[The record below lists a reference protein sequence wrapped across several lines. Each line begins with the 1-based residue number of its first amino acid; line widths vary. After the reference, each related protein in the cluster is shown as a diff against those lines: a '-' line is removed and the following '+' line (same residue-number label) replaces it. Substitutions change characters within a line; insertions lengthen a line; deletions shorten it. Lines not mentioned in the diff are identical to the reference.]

1 MSKSALYTVN
11 SSVQTVAVDG
21 IINPGT
27 IIRRY
32 GPNLDLS
39 GNAIRIS
46 GAGYYDIDAS
56 FTVAPSAVGSV
67 TITAY
72 LNNVAIPGGIAT
84 GSVSTADNPI
94 TLSIS
99 SLVREGCPCCEGISS
114 LTFVLTGT
122 ESNITNSSIVIEK
135 I

>member
-1 MSKSALYTVN
+1 MSKSAIYTAN
-11 SSVQTVAVDG
+11 TSTQSVAVDG

-32 GPNLDLS
+32 GPNVNLS
-39 GNAIRIS
+39 GNAIQIS

-56 FTVAPSAVGSV
+56 FTVAPTAAGSV
-67 TITAY
+67 TVTAY
-72 LNNVAIPGGIAT
+72 LNNVAIPGAT
-84 GSVSTADNPI
+84 TSGSVSTASNPL

-99 SLVREGCPCCEGISS
+99 SLVKEGCPCCEGLST

-122 ESNITNSSIVIEK
+122 ASTVSNSAIVVEK
-135 I
+135 L